1 MRPFRALHILLP
13 VLLAAFAPQ
22 AVAGLSLGGTVLDAE
37 QKPVEG
43 ADVWVVQGS
52 EVRRTRTE
60 ASGRFGFAD
69 LSVAH
74 TQLVTRKEGLA
85 LGGSTGLLTADET
98 VTVTLGPAAA
108 LPLRITNRD
117 FLPVAGARVRSL
129 VVSDQFAVP
138 VEQLVEN
145 GFPALRS
152 GDDGGLSIPG
162 LPPGGFVKL
171 VAAHLK
177 YADSSV
183 AYLPV
188 QDKRR
193 DIQLYEGAAVRGR
206 VTDPGGGGVPRAWVS
221 VFQTGVGGQ
230 REEAGAWTDPEGFY
244 TLRVADGGYLV
255 TARHPDHASPL
266 PADLEV
272 NGEEVTHDLALP
284 ETRVLSG
291 RVLLPGR
298 KPCPGTRAGFRVGGV
313 FCEEALT
320 DDQGVF
326 RLRVG
331 VPEGDLLIAPPPGYR
346 TRALPRIPVNLGDKQ
361 ELRLEDIQLTELP
374 RITGTV
380 RAPQDTGDGGR
391 IVITSLDLP
400 QPLRLLAGPDG
411 AFDIRLDYQ
420 PEQNEVTFRAEHAL
434 RFLRK
439 DFKVSLDDAAT
450 LEVVLEPFEPD
461 LKRRPADEAR
471 NNLSALVGKEAPEIK
486 CSDWFNTQ
494 PVTNESLKGKVT
506 VLVFWGGF
514 DDSPFAVNQLG
525 ELRALHDAF
534 QGVDDVLV
542 LGIHDASSTADEV
555 KEFLGRYDVRFAV
568 GKDADPF
575 FTFVN
580 YGINAIPQVVLL
592 DKKGVVR
599 YYQPESRLLELVK
612 TLRRE

>member
-1 MRPFRALHILLP
+1 MRTLRALSILLP
-13 VLLAAFAPQ
+13 VLLAVLSPH
-22 AVAGLSLGGTVLDAE
+22 AVAGVSLGGTVVDAE

-43 ADVWVVQGS
+43 ADVWVVQGPA
-52 EVRRTRTE
+52 VGRTRTE
-60 ASGRFGFAD
+60 STGRFGFAD

-74 TQLVTRKEGLA
+74 TQLVVRKEGLA

-98 VTVTLGPAAA
+98 VTIVLGPAAS
-108 LPLRITNRD
+108 LPLRVTNRD
-117 FLPVAGARVRSL
+117 FLPVPGARVRSM

-138 VEQLVEN
+138 VEQLSEN

-152 GDDGGLSIPG
+152 DDGGGLVIPG

-171 VAAHLK
+171 VAAHRK

-193 DIQLYEGAAVRGR
+193 DIQLYEGTAVRGR
-206 VTDPGGGGVPRAWVS
+206 VTDPTGGGVPRAWVS
-221 VFQTGVGGQ
+221 VLQTGVGGQ

-244 TLRVADGGYLV
+244 TLRVAEGGYLI

-266 PADLEV
+266 PAGLDV
-272 NGEEVTHDLALP
+272 KGEEVIHDLALP
-284 ETRVLSG
+284 ETRLLSG
-291 RVLLPGR
+291 RVLLPGK
-298 KPCPGTRAGFRVGGV
+298 KPCPGTRAGFRVEGV
-313 FCEEALT
+313 LCEECLT

-331 VPEGDLLIAPPPGYR
+331 VSEGDLLIAPPPGYR
-346 TRALPRIPVNLGDKQ
+346 TRALPRIPVNLGDKR
-361 ELRLEDIQLTELP
+361 ELRLEDLQLAELP

-380 RAPQDTGDGGR
+380 QPPKNTESDGR

-400 QPLRLLAGPDG
+400 QPIRLLADPEGG
-411 AFDIRLDYQ
+411 FDIQLDYQ
-420 PEQNEVTFRAEHAL
+420 PEQNEVTFRAEHAQ

-439 DFKVSLDDAAT
+439 DFKVSLDDTAARK
-450 LEVVLEPFEPD
+450 VVLEPFEPD
-461 LKRRPADEAR
+461 LKKRPADEAR

-494 PVTNESLKGKVT
+494 PLTNESLRGKVT
-506 VLVFWGGF
+506 ILVFWGGF
-514 DDSPFAVNQLG
+514 DNSPFAVNQLG

-534 QGVDDVLV
+534 QGVEDVLV
-542 LGIHDASSTADEV
+542 LGIHDASSTADEI
-555 KEFLGRYDVRFAV
+555 KAFLGRYDVRFAV

-575 FTFVN
+575 FTFVK